1 MTNDLARDVDTT
13 YTMLFTD
20 IERSTRMLEQLGDEE
35 YALVLGEHRR
45 ICREAFDRFGGT
57 EVDTQG
63 DSFFVVF
70 ERASDAASAAA
81 HAQEGLSTTAVKVRM
96 GLHTGNPIVRDGMFV
111 GLDVHRAARVA
122 SAANGCQIVVSATC
136 AAELSERDQLFSLG
150 LHRLKD
156 FDEPIE
162 LFQLGAGD
170 HPPLRSIAPTNLPTP
185 ASSFVGR
192 EIELGQAEEVRQ
204 HARLLTMVGTGGTG
218 KTRFAIEL
226 ARRTAAAY
234 PGGTW
239 FVSLSATTDPSLVLP
254 AIASSMGIDDVGT
267 DVVDAIGRRIG
278 GVPTTILLD
287 NLEQLTEAGEGIAEL
302 MSRVPAV
309 SILAT
314 SRTPLFITGEHVLE
328 LSVLDEADGIA
339 LFIERTKSSG
349 RTLSADD
356 PTIARLCA
364 RVDGLPLAIELLAAR
379 ARIMSPAQMLTS
391 LGNPLDIESKQR
403 DMPSRHR
410 TVRSTLAWSHT
421 LLNEAERRAFAALS
435 IFADGWSIEAAQEV
449 CECDVDVMQA
459 LVEHSLARVRFSLE
473 GESRSWMLE
482 LVRAFAAEQLDADRG
497 AVLRDRLVDRCIRL
511 AYELSPQLN
520 TSEQDAAFAWFD
532 AELEDLRTVAHRLID
547 QEDPRAGG
555 YALSLHSYLWR
566 RGHADEGEL
575 LVARALTL
583 PSLPDVDRA
592 LLHSVCTANAMIR
605 GNLPLAEEHLQR
617 ALALSESVDDQDLR
631 LRLLGNRGHVFM
643 MRGETDAARE
653 VWAQCRAEAAARG
666 KHREAAL
673 IDWNFGSLA
682 AAGGDWDDAVVHFE
696 ASRSFHRSIDD
707 TFGVAWLSGLLGWAH
722 ARRADD
728 GAAAPA
734 LVEAFETYAR
744 VGMGP
749 GLESAVLGL
758 ATFLRHRDPVA
769 AATTVAWFDHLC
781 EEGIVPDQSDLAN
794 IDEIR
799 SVVGPVEVRKV
810 GNATECASWATQ
822 LLLED
827 EHEERSEAAALPG
840 PASHSRPQR

>member
-1 MTNDLARDVDTT
+1 MTGGAGPASGRL
-13 YTMLFTD
+13 TMLFTD
-20 IERSTRMLEQLGDEE
+20 IERSTRMLEQLGDEG
-35 YALVLGEHRR
+35 YALMLGEHRR
-45 ICREAFDRFGGT
+45 ICRDAFDRFGGT

-70 ERASDAASAAA
+70 DGAADAAAAA
-81 HAQEGLSTTAVKVRM
+81 AYAQDGLSATSVKVRM
-96 GLHTGNPIVRDGMFV
+96 GLHTGNPIVRDGMYV

-122 SAANGCQIVVSATC
+122 SVAHGCQTLVSATC
-136 AAELSERDQLFSLG
+136 AAELSAREALFSLG
-150 LHRLKD
+150 LHLLKD

-162 LFQLGAGD
+162 LFQLGGGD

-204 HARLLTMVGTGGTG
+204 HARLLTVVGTGGTG

-226 ARRTAAAY
+226 ARRTAASY

-239 FVSLSATTDPSLVLP
+239 FVSLSATIDPSLVLP
-254 AIASSMGIDDVGT
+254 AIASAMGIDDVGT
-267 DVVDAIGRRIG
+267 DVVDAIARRVG
-278 GVPTTILLD
+278 GVATTILLD

-302 MSRVPAV
+302 MACVTAV
-309 SILAT
+309 SVLAT
-314 SRTPLFITGEHVLE
+314 SRTPLFITGEQVLE
-328 LSVLDEADGIA
+328 LSVLDEGDGVA

-403 DMPSRHR
+403 DLPSRHR
-410 TVRSTLAWSHT
+410 TVRSTLTWSHR
-421 LLNEAERRAFAALS
+421 LLNDAEQRAFADLS

-449 CECDVDVMQA
+449 CECDVDMMQA

-482 LVRAFAAEQLDADRG
+482 LVRAFAAEQLDSDRD
-497 AVLRDRLVDRCIRL
+497 AVLRDRLAHRCIRL
-511 AYELSPQLN
+511 ACELSPRLN
-520 TSEQDAAFAWFD
+520 TREQDVAFAWFD

-547 QEDPRAGG
+547 QEDPRAGA

-566 RGHADEGEL
+566 RGHADEGHL
-575 LVARALTL
+575 LVTRALTV

-592 LLHSVCTANAMIR
+592 QLHSVCTENAMIR

-617 ALALSESVDDQDLR
+617 ALALSESVDDRDLR
-631 LRLLGNRGHVFM
+631 LRLLGNHGHLFM
-643 MRGETDAARE
+643 MRGEADAARQ
-653 VWAQCRAEAAARG
+653 VWAQCRAEAAAHG

-682 AAGGDWDDAVVHFE
+682 ATGGDWDEAVAHFE
-696 ASRSFHRSIDD
+696 TSRSFHRSIDD
-707 TFGVAWLSGLLGWAH
+707 RFGVAWLSGLLGWAH
-722 ARRADD
+722 AHRADE
-728 GAAAPA
+728 GAARLA
-734 LVEAFETYAR
+734 LVEAFGTYAR

-749 GLESAVLGL
+749 GLESALIGL
-758 ATFLRHRDPVA
+758 ATFLRRRDPA
-769 AATTVAWFDHLC
+769 AAMAAVAWFDHLNA
-781 EEGIVPDQSDLAN
+781 EGMDADQSDLAN
-794 IDEIR
+794 IDDIR
-799 SVVGPVEVRKV
+799 SVVGPVGPRTV
-810 GNATECASWATQ
+810 GDASACATWAME
-822 LLLED
+822 LL
-827 EHEERSEAAALPG
+827 STVTSTG
-840 PASHSRPQR
+840 